1 MAYKTEAEL
10 QEELIRLQLAK
21 LNKAEKEFI
30 PFVKTVWPEFVE
42 GPHHI
47 KIAKQFERIAKEM
60 EHDLKPF
67 GKLVN
72 EREKC
77 IYKC

>member
-21 LNKAEKEFI
+21 LNKAENEFI

-47 KIAKQFERIAKEM
+47 KIAKQFSDA
-60 EHDLKPF
+60 L
-67 GKLVN
+67 
-72 EREKC
+72 
-77 IYKC
+77 